1 MANENKPIHGVWGS
15 RWVFILAAAGSAV
28 GLGNI
33 WKFPYMTGANGG
45 AAFVMMYLLCIVAV
59 GVPIMVAEVMLGR
72 RGGMSPVNSM
82 LRLARD
88 NGVNSRWAGVGALG
102 ALSGFLLLSFY
113 TVIGGWTLF
122 YVWEM
127 VSGALVHASATEVQ
141 GAFDGMMANVWLVL
155 GGHTAFMA
163 MTMFVVGCGVIH
175 GIERAVRILM
185 PLLFVLL
192 AVLFGYALTSDG
204 FDDAVRYMFAFDIAK
219 LSGASVLAA
228 VGHSFFT
235 LSIGLGAIMAYG
247 AYMPREVVTRSGQ
260 RKPVS
265 IGSTV
270 LAVAAL
276 DTLVALVA
284 GMIIFPIVFANGLAP
299 GEGPGLLFVTL
310 PLAFAEMPLGML
322 FGTLFFVLV
331 VCAAWTSSI
340 SIAEPPVA
348 WLVEKGFS
356 RPKAAILIGLLAW
369 TLGIGSALSFNVL
382 SDYTLFGKTFF
393 GLMDFLTI
401 NIMLPVGGLL
411 IAIFAG
417 WIMKETQARKELAMK
432 SFGLYMVWR
441 AMVRVFAPLA
451 LMLVFAFSLWQA
463 LAPAGDAVPA
473 EPVVD
478 EAPVAPQAE
487 RPVEGDVPAAAGVPE

>member
-1 MANENKPIHGVWGS
+1 MSKDNTPIHGIWTS
-15 RWVFILAAAGSAV
+15 RWVFILAAAGSAI

-45 AAFVMMYLLCIVAV
+45 GAFVMVYLVCIACV
-59 GVPIMVAEVMLGR
+59 GMPIMIAEVMLGR

-82 LRLARD
+82 RKLARE
-88 NGVNSRWAGVGALG
+88 NGVSSRWTGVGALG

-127 VSGALVHASATEVQ
+127 ASGALHQASASEVQ
-141 GAFDGMMANVWLVL
+141 GVFDGIMANPWLVL
-155 GGHTAFMA
+155 AGHTMFMV
-163 MTMFVVGCGVIH
+163 MTMVVIGRGVVR
-175 GIERAVRILM
+175 GIEASVRILM
-185 PLLFVLL
+185 PLLFLL
-192 AVLFGYALTSDG
+192 LLVLFGYALTSDG
-204 FDDAVRYMFAFDIAK
+204 FGAALRYLFAVDVSRLTGM
-219 LSGASVLAA
+219 SVLAA
-228 VGHSFFT
+228 VGHAFFT

-247 AYMPREVVTRSGQ
+247 AYMPRNTVDGKGV

-270 LAVAAL
+270 LTVGVL
-276 DTLVALVA
+276 DTVVALMA
-284 GMIIFPIVFANGLAP
+284 GMVIFPVVFANGLAP
-299 GEGPGLLFVTL
+299 SEGPGLLFVTL
-310 PLAFAEMPLGML
+310 PLAFAEVPLGAL
-322 FGTLFFVLV
+322 FGSLFFILV

-356 RPKAAILIGLLAW
+356 RPQAAVLVGLLAW

-393 GLMDFLTI
+393 GLVDFVTI

-417 WIMKETQARKELAMK
+417 WVMKETHVRKELAMK
-432 SFGLYMVWR
+432 RFGVYLVWR
-441 AMVRVFAPLA
+441 AVLRVVVPLA
-451 LMLVFAFSLWQA
+451 LGTVFVFSLWQGLKPA
-463 LAPAGDAVPA
+463 AAPESPTV
-473 EPVVD
+473 
-478 EAPVAPQAE
+478 
-487 RPVEGDVPAAAGVPE
+487 PVEVPAADQGAESVPPGKL